1 MTPQPLIVDGIS
13 KAYGARAA
21 VQDASLRLEPG
32 RVTALLGPS
41 GCGKSTL
48 LRLIAGLERPDAGR
62 IQLGDRTLAGPDVF
76 TPPEAR
82 GVGLVFQDFALFP
95 HMNLLENVAYGLRG
109 ASRAARDAR
118 ALERLSAV
126 RLAARAQ
133 AFPHM
138 LSGGEQQ
145 RAALARALAPE
156 PSALLLDEPFSGLD
170 AHLKSEVRT
179 DLLAVLRGTGA
190 AVLVVT
196 HDAAEAMLMADDLV
210 LMTDGR
216 ILQSGAPR
224 DCYRDPAS
232 PEAARLLGEVS
243 ILSAEVSDGVARTAF
258 GAVAAGAFADGPAS
272 VVVRPEAVAL
282 AADGVE
288 ARVLRVAFGGAFQEI
303 DLGVGDERLRIRM
316 SGVGSTVGDVARVR
330 IDPALARVFPLKG

>member
-1 MTPQPLIVDGIS
+1 MIPQPLIVDGVS
-13 KAYGARAA
+13 KAYGARTA
-21 VQDASLRLEPG
+21 VIAASLRLEPG

-62 IQLGDRTLAGPDVF
+62 IQLGDRVLAGPDIF

-82 GVGLVFQDFALFP
+82 GVGLVFQDYALFP
-95 HMNLLENVAYGLRG
+95 HMSLLENVAYGLRG

-118 ALERLSAV
+118 ALERLAAV
-126 RLAARAQ
+126 RLEDRAQ

-170 AHLKSEVRT
+170 AHLKSAVRA

-196 HDAAEAMLMADDLV
+196 HDAAEAMLMADDLA

-216 ILQSGAPR
+216 IIQTGAPR
-224 DCYRDPAS
+224 ACYLDPVS
-232 PEAARLLGEVS
+232 PAAARLLGEVS
-243 ILSAEVSDGVARTAF
+243 FLPAQVRDGLAATAF
-258 GAVAAGAFADGPAS
+258 GSVSAGACAAGAGLVA
-272 VVVRPEAVAL
+272 VRPEGAVL
-282 AADGVE
+282 SPDGVE
-288 ARVLRVAFGGAFQEI
+288 ARVLKVAFGGAFSEVE
-303 DLGVGDERLRIRM
+303 LTAGEASLRLRLA
-316 SGVGSTVGDVARVR
+316 GSPPTVGEAVRVR
-330 IDPALARVFPLKG
+330 IDPTRARVFPAGA